1 MYYEKYPQSILSLP
15 NEICFMSSMN
25 PVVIDRPMC
34 YDGLQIDPLWA
45 YEYADVRGDSIVVFR
60 GAMDV
65 QHIKDI
71 EDEKNQ
77 KEIRGDCLIHLI
89 VERFD
94 SPASMRHAYYLQ
106 RMLIVCVQDVLRNLG
121 IIAERCGDDLF
132 VDGGKLTV
140 SIASAGISSEKIHC
154 GINLTDRGTPAEA
167 SAIGLSELGID
178 PDTWKDIGGDIAERF
193 VNEIEKIESDICKTR
208 PLV

>member
-1 MYYEKYPQSILSLP
+1 
-15 NEICFMSSMN
+15 MSPMN
-25 PVVIDRPMC
+25 PVVIDRPIR
-34 YDGLQIDPLWA
+34 YDGSQIDPLWA
-45 YEYADVRGDSIVVFR
+45 YEYVDVRGDSIVVFR

-65 QHIKDI
+65 RHIKDI
-71 EDEKNQ
+71 EDEKNR
-77 KEIRGDCLIHLI
+77 KEIKGDCLIHLI

-94 SPASMRHAYYLQ
+94 SPASMRQAYYLQ

-121 IIAERCGDDLF
+121 VIAERSGDDLF

-178 PDTWKDIGGDIAERF
+178 PDLWKSIGREIAERF
-193 VNEIEKIESDICKTR
+193 ISEIEKIESDICKTR
-208 PLV
+208 PLI